1 LVKSNECFLNITL
14 SDIPANLIEDLS
26 AIAKHYEEISAL
38 LKERL
43 REAVL
48 KAETDLLRN
57 PFAFSK
63 VSFKDFRRIILKKF
77 PYKIIYRVEDEKIHV
92 FAVLHQRRSNRN
104 IRKRLKK

>member
-1 LVKSNECFLNITL
+1 MLFQSYTIRY
-14 SDIPANLIEDLS
+14 SDESIEDLL
-26 AIAKHYEEISAL
+26 AISLHYEEISVL
-38 LKERL
+38 LKVRFKD
-43 REAVL
+43 AIL

-77 PYKIIYRVEDEKIHV
+77 PYKVIYRIEKEQIHV
-92 FAVLHQRRSNRN
+92 FAVLHQARSNRY